1 MGEQV
6 RMRIELVAE
15 RRGGVKWRGR
25 ENVKKVGEEYERQVV
40 TLIVGW
46 EEELRDRGREEV
58 KLVVKKKK
66 KLRGGKE
73 RY

>member
-1 MGEQV
+1 
-6 RMRIELVAE
+6 MRIELVAE